1 MEDKINF
8 LYQSLNDTQ
17 ATIKAIDVKIG
28 FLFLIAFMPITVL
41 QTLNST
47 VMTIWSANAIYKLC
61 LISIC
66 VSWLLS
72 VVYLFLALTSI
83 SDPNKHMHGA
93 KPSGLFYGKG
103 IFKIETENFGFKIKV
118 TSNLTVDEVVS
129 NLPDQNGILKELTYE
144 KMKITY
150 IREIKLGYYSRS
162 TKLMSFWLLLSTAI
176 YLINNFI
183 KI

>member
-1 MEDKINF
+1 
-8 LYQSLNDTQ
+8 
-17 ATIKAIDVKIG
+17 
-28 FLFLIAFMPITVL
+28 
-41 QTLNST
+41 
-47 VMTIWSANAIYKLC
+47 
-61 LISIC
+61 
-66 VSWLLS
+66 LS

>member
-28 FLFLIAFMPITVL
+28 FLFVIAFMPITVL

-47 VMTIWSANAIYKLC
+47 VMEIWSSSSIYKLC

-66 VSWLLS
+66 GTWLLS
-72 VVYLFLALTSI
+72 VIYLFLALTSI
-83 SDPNKHMHGA
+83 SDPNKHMHGD

-103 IFKIETENFGFKIKV
+103 IFKIETENFGLKIKV

-129 NLPDQNGILKELTYE
+129 SLPDQNGILKELTYE

-162 TKLMSFWLLLSTAI
+162 TKLMFFWLFLSTAI

>member
-28 FLFLIAFMPITVL
+28 FLFVIAFMPITVL

-103 IFKIETENFGFKIKV
+103 IFNIETENFGFKV
-118 TSNLTVDEVVS
+118 H
-129 NLPDQNGILKELTYE
+129 DQNGILKELTYE

>member
-1 MEDKINF
+1 MSVKPV
-8 LYQSLNDTQ
+8 
-17 ATIKAIDVKIG
+17 AIH
-28 FLFLIAFMPITVL
+28 
-41 QTLNST
+41 ST